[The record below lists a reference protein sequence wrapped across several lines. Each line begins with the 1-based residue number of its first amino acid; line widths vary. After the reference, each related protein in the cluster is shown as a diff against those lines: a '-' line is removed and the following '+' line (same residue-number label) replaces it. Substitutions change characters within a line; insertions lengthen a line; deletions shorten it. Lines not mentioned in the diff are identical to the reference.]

1 MAVTAVEIQAD
12 TRMER
17 QDPERNYGDERG
29 KMNGLIIH
37 YEEYGKQLEML
48 NAEQLGMLL
57 KSLIQ
62 VAKGED
68 PSSDM
73 DALTTMCFQF
83 MKDRMIRDLELS
95 QKRAD
100 ARKGKTTSETNTEQT
115 ETKNNKTEQNKT
127 PIPIPITN
135 TNTKEKD
142 ICASDPD
149 SAEADALFQKLWEM
163 YPNKKGLGA
172 VKKSQKL
179 KLFREVGE
187 DHLIRALNRY
197 LDEHKTKE
205 LRGDFTPP
213 WKNGSTWFN
222 SGYVDYLDENYQPAP
237 ADPPKRSGTG
247 SGLLNYEQSGID
259 YDALADQLWMKEL
272 EGSGD
277 G

>member
-1 MAVTAVEIQAD
+1 
-12 TRMER
+12 
-17 QDPERNYGDERG
+17 
-29 KMNGLIIH
+29 MNGLIIH

-179 KLFREVGE
+179 KLFREVGA
-187 DHLIRALNRY
+187 DHLTRALNRY
-197 LDEHKTKE
+197 LEEHKKKE
-205 LRGDFTPP
+205 QRGDFCPP

-222 SGYVDYLDENYQPAP
+222 SGYLDYLDENYQPAP

-247 SGLLNYEQSGID
+247 SGLLNYEQSGAD
-259 YDALADQLWMKEL
+259 YDAIADQLWMQEI

>member
-1 MAVTAVEIQAD
+1 
-12 TRMER
+12 MER

-57 KSLIQ
+57 KSLIS
-62 VAKGED
+62 VAQGGD

-73 DALTTMCFQF
+73 DALTMMCFQF
-83 MKDRMIRDLELS
+83 MKDRMIRDQELS
-95 QKRAD
+95 EKRAR
-100 ARKGKTTSETNTEQT
+100 ARRKDDPETNEEQT
-115 ETKNNKTEQNKT
+115 GSKNNKTEQSET
-127 PIPIPITN
+127 PIPITN
-135 TNTKEKD
+135 TNNQKPITNTKQKD

-149 SAEADALFQKLWEM
+149 SDEAEKLFRKVWEL
-163 YPNKKGLGA
+163 YPLKKGLA
-172 VKKSQKL
+172 SVSKTQKQ

-197 LDEHKTKE
+197 LEEHKKKE
-205 LRGDFTPP
+205 QRGDFCPP

-237 ADPPKRSGTG
+237 ADPQPKKSG
-247 SGLLNYEQSGID
+247 SGLLNFEQSGTD
-259 YDALADQLWMKEL
+259 YDALADQIWMKEL

>member
-1 MAVTAVEIQAD
+1 
-12 TRMER
+12 
-17 QDPERNYGDERG
+17 
-29 KMNGLIIH
+29 MNGLIIH
-37 YEEYGKQLEML
+37 YEEYGAQLNML

-62 VAKGED
+62 VAQGGD

-73 DALTTMCFQF
+73 DALTMMCFQF

-100 ARKGKTTSETNTEQT
+100 ARKGKTTSKSNTEQNG
-115 ETKNNKTEQNKT
+115 TKKNKTEQSET

-142 ICASDPD
+142 ICASD
-149 SAEADALFQKLWEM
+149 SAEAEKLFRKVWEL
-163 YPNKKGLGA
+163 YPLKKGLA
-172 VKKSQKL
+172 SVSKTQKQ

-197 LDEHKTKE
+197 LEEHKTKE

-237 ADPPKRSGTG
+237 ADPQPKKSE
-247 SGLLNYEQSGID
+247 SGLLNFEQSGTD
-259 YDALADQLWMKEL
+259 YDAIADKLWMEEM

>member
-17 QDPERNYGDERG
+17 QDPERNHGDERG

-37 YEEYGKQLEML
+37 YEEYGAQLGML

-57 KSLIQ
+57 KSLIS
-62 VAKGED
+62 VAQGGD

-73 DALTTMCFQF
+73 DALTLMCFQF
-83 MKDRMIRDLELS
+83 MKDRMIRDQELS
-95 QKRAD
+95 EKRAK
-100 ARKGKTTSETNTEQT
+100 ARRKDPSETTQEQT
-115 ETKNNKTEQNKT
+115 ETKNNKTEQNET

-149 SAEADALFQKLWEM
+149 SAEAEDLFQKLWKM

-179 KLFREVGE
+179 KLFREVGA
-187 DHLIRALNRY
+187 DHLTRALNRY
-197 LDEHKTKE
+197 LEEHKKKE
-205 LRGDFTPP
+205 QRGDFCPP

-222 SGYVDYLDENYQPAP
+222 SGYLDYLDENYQPAP

-247 SGLLNYEQSGID
+247 SGLLNFEQSGTD
-259 YDALADQLWMKEL
+259 YDAIADQLWMEEL

>member
-1 MAVTAVEIQAD
+1 
-12 TRMER
+12 
-17 QDPERNYGDERG
+17 
-29 KMNGLIIH
+29 MNGLIIH
-37 YEEYGKQLEML
+37 YEEYGAQLEML

-57 KSLIQ
+57 KSLIA

-73 DALTTMCFQF
+73 DALTMMCFQF

-100 ARKGKTTSETNTEQT
+100 ARKGKTTSETNAGQT
-115 ETKNNKTEQNKT
+115 ETKNNKTEQSET

-135 TNTKEKD
+135 TNNQEPITNTKEKEK
-142 ICASDPD
+142 CASDPD
-149 SAEADALFQKLWEM
+149 SAEAEALFQKLWEM

-187 DHLIRALNRY
+187 EHLIRALNRY
-197 LDEHKTKE
+197 LEEHKKKE
-205 LRGDFTPP
+205 QRGDFCPP

-222 SGYVDYLDENYQPAP
+222 SGYLDYLDENYQPAP
-237 ADPPKRSGTG
+237 ADPQPKKSE
-247 SGLLNYEQSGID
+247 SGLLNFEQSGTD
-259 YDALADQLWMKEL
+259 YDAIADQLWMQEL